1 MSVAFRMRQED
12 DGRWRAVAEGHPIEV
27 TGKDVRECVRKVHQA
42 ALALMPAVSWEA
54 GPPVVFLEVLP
65 KLVGVA
71 EAASLMG
78 WDKRRVAT
86 YVRRGAFPEPL
97 AELAGGRVWA
107 REDVMAFREAFKAR
121 QRARGRTQAR
131 RRRPD

>member
-1 MSVAFRMRQED
+1 MRQED

-27 TGKDVRECVRKVHQA
+27 TGKDVRDCVRKVHQA
-42 ALALMPAVSWEA
+42 ALTMMPAVSWEA
-54 GPPVVFLEVLP
+54 GPPVVFVEVLP

-71 EAASLMG
+71 EAAGLMG

-86 YVRRGAFPEPL
+86 YVKRGAFPEPL

-107 REDVMAFREAFKAR
+107 REDVVAFREAFRAR
-121 QRARGRTQAR
+121 QRARGRTRTR
-131 RRRPD
+131 RSD

>member
-1 MSVAFRMRQED
+1 MRQED

>member
-1 MSVAFRMRQED
+1 MRQED

-27 TGKDVRECVRKVHQA
+27 TGKDVRDCVRKVHQA
-42 ALALMPAVSWEA
+42 ALTMMPAVSWEA
-54 GPPVVFLEVLP
+54 GPPVVFVEVLP

-71 EAASLMG
+71 EAAGLMG

-86 YVRRGAFPEPL
+86 YVKRGVFPEPL

-107 REDVMAFREAFKAR
+107 REDVVAFREAFRAR
-121 QRARGRTQAR
+121 QRARGRTRA

>member
-1 MSVAFRMRQED
+1 MRQEP
-12 DGRWRAVAEGHPIEV
+12 DGRWRAVAEGHPLEV
-27 TGKDVRECVRKVHQA
+27 TGRDVRECVRNVHKA
-42 ALALMPAVSWEA
+42 ALALMPAVSWES

-71 EAASLMG
+71 EAATILG

-86 YVRRGAFPEPL
+86 YIKRGSFPEPL

-107 REDVMAFREAFKAR
+107 REDVVAFRDDFRAR
-121 QRARGRTQAR
+121 QRARGRSRSPR
-131 RRRPD
+131 RAGAAKSRSD

>member
-27 TGKDVRECVRKVHQA
+27 TGKDVRDCVRKVHQA
-42 ALALMPAVSWEA
+42 ALTMMPAVSWEA
-54 GPPVVFLEVLP
+54 GPPVVFVEVLP

-71 EAASLMG
+71 EAAGLMG

-86 YVRRGAFPEPL
+86 YVKRGAFPEPL

-107 REDVMAFREAFKAR
+107 REDVVAFREAFRAR
-121 QRARGRTQAR
+121 QRARGRTRA

>member
-1 MSVAFRMRQED
+1 MRQED

-27 TGKDVRECVRKVHQA
+27 IGKDVRDCVRKVHQA
-42 ALALMPAVSWEA
+42 ALTMMPAVSWEA
-54 GPPVVFLEVLP
+54 GPPIVFVEVLP

-71 EAASLMG
+71 EAAGLMG
-78 WDKRRVAT
+78 WDKRRVAP
-86 YVRRGAFPEPL
+86 YVKRGAFPEPL

-107 REDVMAFREAFKAR
+107 REDVVAFREAFRAR
-121 QRARGRTQAR
+121 QRARGRTRA

>member
-1 MSVAFRMRQED
+1 MRQED

-27 TGKDVRECVRKVHQA
+27 TGKDVRDCVRKVHKA
-42 ALALMPAVSWEA
+42 ALTMMPAVSWEA
-54 GPPVVFLEVLP
+54 GPPVVFVEVLP

-71 EAASLMG
+71 EAAGLMG

-86 YVRRGAFPEPL
+86 YVKRGAFPEPL

-107 REDVMAFREAFKAR
+107 REDVVAFREDFRAR
-121 QRARGRTQAR
+121 QRARGGTRGR
-131 RRRPD
+131 RRRD